1 MSGGPPSQKTP
12 VITLDGLSGSGKSTL
27 ARKLALE
34 LGWAYLDSGAWYR
47 ALTWAVLQKGGDPAD
62 PRSILSV
69 LSQLELS
76 CRPDGMVLVDGS
88 VLNQELRTP
97 EIDHAVSLLA
107 DHLDVR
113 DALNLRMRQLR
124 DLPKIEGVVAD
135 GRDAG
140 SIIFPDASLK
150 IFVEVGVEVRAQRR
164 FEQQQQAGLKVD
176 FESTLAALRDRDVRD
191 QARGDAAPQIHDGD
205 RVFHN
210 ETVTVEEAIRRLL
223 SWAGEL
229 TAA

>member
-1 MSGGPPSQKTP
+1 MSSGPPSSKRP

-27 ARKLALE
+27 ARLLAQR
-34 LGWAYLDSGAWYR
+34 LGWAYLDSGGWYR
-47 ALTWAVLQKGGDPAD
+47 ALTWAVLQKHGDPAD
-62 PRSILSV
+62 PRSILTV
-69 LSQLELS
+69 LSQLKLS
-76 CRPDGMVLVDGS
+76 CRPDGKVLVDGV

-97 EIDHAVSLLA
+97 EIDRAVSLLA
-107 DHLDVR
+107 NHANVR
-113 DALNLRMRQLR
+113 LALNQRMRELR
-124 DLPKIEGVVAD
+124 DLPSIEGVVAD

-150 IFVEVGVEVRAQRR
+150 VFVEVDVEVRARRR
-164 FEQQQQAGLKVD
+164 FEQQKQAGLLVD
-176 FESTLAALRDRDVRD
+176 FASTLAALRDRDQCD

-205 RVFHN
+205 RVLNN

-223 SWAGEL
+223 LWASEL

>member
-1 MSGGPPSQKTP
+1 MSSGPPSSKRP

-27 ARKLALE
+27 ARLLAQE
-34 LGWAYLDSGAWYR
+34 LGWAYLDSGGWYR
-47 ALTWAVLQKGGDPAD
+47 ALTWAVLQKQGDPAD
-62 PRSILSV
+62 SQSILTV
-69 LSQLELS
+69 LSQLELL
-76 CRPDGMVLVDGS
+76 CRPDGKVLVDGV

-97 EIDHAVSLLA
+97 EIDRAVSLLA
-107 DHLDVR
+107 DHADVR
-113 DALNLRMRQLR
+113 LALNQRMRQLR
-124 DLPKIEGVVAD
+124 ELPAIRGVVAD

-150 IFVEVGVEVRAQRR
+150 IFVEVTVEVRAQRR
-164 FEQQQQAGLKVD
+164 LEQQLQAGLSVD
-176 FESTLAALRDRDVRD
+176 FESTLAALRDRDQSD

-210 ETVTVEEAIRRLL
+210 ESVTVEEAIRRLL
-223 SWAGEL
+223 LWASEL

>member
-1 MSGGPPSQKTP
+1 MSGGPPSQKRP

-27 ARKLALE
+27 ARKLAVE

-47 ALTWAVLQKGGDPAD
+47 ALTWAVVERNGDPAD
-62 PRSILSV
+62 PRSILPV

-76 CRPDGMVLVDGS
+76 CRPDGMVMVDGQ
-88 VLNQELRTP
+88 VLDQELRTP
-97 EIDHAVSLLA
+97 AIDRAVSLLA
-107 DHLDVR
+107 DHLEVR

-124 DLPKIEGVVAD
+124 ELPDILGVVAD

-150 IFVEVGVEVRAQRR
+150 VFVEVPVEVRAQRR
-164 FEQQQQAGLKVD
+164 FEQQQQAGLSVD
-176 FESTLAALRDRDVRD
+176 FASTLAALRDRDQRD
-191 QARGDAAPQIHDGD
+191 QARGEAAPQIREGD
-205 RVFHN
+205 RVLNN

-223 SWAGEL
+223 LWAGEL